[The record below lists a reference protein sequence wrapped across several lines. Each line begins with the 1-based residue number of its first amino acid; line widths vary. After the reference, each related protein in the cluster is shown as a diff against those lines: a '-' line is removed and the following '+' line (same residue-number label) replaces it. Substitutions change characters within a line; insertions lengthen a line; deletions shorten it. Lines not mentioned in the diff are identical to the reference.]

1 MLRIAGCESGP
12 RPWWTFGRDGARS
25 ANRRSVNCIVLF
37 VVLACGCA
45 VPSAPLTKSP
55 AVLLAQG
62 QLDAYNARDLER
74 FAAFFAPDVEI
85 YDFPDKLVLRGRD
98 AFRARYGPYF
108 AAAKKLHARLVGR
121 LHLGRFVLDQE
132 DVVTSIPGRER
143 IAAIA
148 IYETSGGVIRRV
160 WFIR

>member
-1 MLRIAGCESGP
+1 M
-12 RPWWTFGRDGARS
+12 
-25 ANRRSVNCIVLF
+25 
-37 VVLACGCA
+37 
-45 VPSAPLTKSP
+45 P
-55 AVLLAQG
+55 AVTRAALSCALLVTSACAAPSSPWVNAWSPPAVVLAQG

-74 FAAFFAPDVEI
+74 FASFFAPDVEI

-148 IYETSGGVIRRV
+148 IYETQAGVIRRV
-160 WFIR
+160 WFIK